1 MSFGLPAYCVPSWA
15 CICPALGRQRA
26 RIALALADVASAIG
40 SEDVSTEL
48 TDFLDA
54 KGTVHQRTVPYSP
67 ETNGAA
73 EW

>member
-1 MSFGLPAYCVPSWA
+1 MV
-15 CICPALGRQRA
+15 RT
-26 RIALALADVASAIG
+26 DIG
-40 SEDVSTEL
+40 SEDISTEL

-73 EW
+73 ERLKQTLPASKYATLRTLLAFAATENFEVHQLDI